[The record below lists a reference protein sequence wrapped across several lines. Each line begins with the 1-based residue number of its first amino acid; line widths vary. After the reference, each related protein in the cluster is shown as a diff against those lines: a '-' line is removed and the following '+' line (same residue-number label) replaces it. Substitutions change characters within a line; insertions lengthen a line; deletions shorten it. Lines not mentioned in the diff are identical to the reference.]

1 MVETWGWNPAT
12 LEALATAV
20 AALFAFIAVIVA
32 RRALSATRAE
42 INDRMRP
49 WMGLYGFDFF
59 RDENGTLTLTALMK
73 NCGPL
78 PALDAHLA
86 IEIKP
91 LVLEEV
97 NEVVNAVILDWPE
110 QKTLVPGED
119 GNYGDSLPSATH
131 PEVERWIAAKRD
143 LVASGTF
150 TYALGKRQFES
161 KFVAELWFRSKPQ
174 PENRLVK
181 INWRNTSAT

>member
-1 MVETWGWNPAT
+1 VETWGWNPST

-32 RRALSATRAE
+32 RRSLSATRAE

-49 WMGLYGFDFF
+49 WVGLYGFDFY
-59 RDENGTLTLTALMK
+59 RDKTGTLRLTALMK

-78 PALDAHLA
+78 PALRAHLT

-97 NEVVNAVILDWPE
+97 NEIVNAVILDWPE

-131 PEVERWIAAKRD
+131 PEVEKWIAAKRD
-143 LVASGTF
+143 LVANGTF
-150 TYALGKRQFES
+150 TYVLGERKFES
-161 KFVAELWFRSKPQ
+161 KFIAELWFRSKPK